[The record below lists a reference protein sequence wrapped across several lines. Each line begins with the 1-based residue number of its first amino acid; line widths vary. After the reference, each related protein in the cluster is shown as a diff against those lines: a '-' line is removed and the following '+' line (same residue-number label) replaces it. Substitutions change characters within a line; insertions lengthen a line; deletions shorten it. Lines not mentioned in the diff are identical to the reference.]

1 MPVQSSADDAM
12 AAAQALIHALLY
24 PAHATPIA
32 TIKNQQRNALTQL
45 AHIFANVTSPSLS
58 PQVLPLQLPPNNAAP
73 LARVDTPL
81 THAQKLPP
89 LPTAPRLPLAPGPP
103 PLPLLPGSTKCF
115 PCAHNATANT
125 AVAATNRP
133 SGPEGC
139 PMSEGGASNTNS
151 HILTSTTN
159 LCHCCH
165 GQCQAPPSPRH
176 QSITAPTRLSSS
188 TAPPHH
194 MPTRFPTPLPRSDP
208 WHHPLRCHVLSLCHQ
223 QQSSPYHSSAA

>member
-1 MPVQSSADDAM
+1 M
-12 AAAQALIHALLY
+12 AAAQALIHALLH
-24 PAHATPIA
+24 PAHATPIS

-139 PMSEGGASNTNS
+139 PMSEGGAWPPKHHSSHPSFLLHSTSPPHANTLPNAAPKVRP
-151 HILTSTTN
+151 L
-159 LCHCCH
+159 
-165 GQCQAPPSPRH
+165 APPTSLPCAQPLPPTTVLSPSQLRRVN
-176 QSITAPTRLSSS
+176 PTRKSGI
-188 TAPPHH
+188 P
-194 MPTRFPTPLPRSDP
+194 PLPT
-208 WHHPLRCHVLSLCHQ
+208 
-223 QQSSPYHSSAA
+223 QS